1 MERKTFIDVAK
12 GIAMLLVVMQ
22 HTGGMLDSGMRLLC
36 KVDVP
41 LFFVC
46 SGYLAYKQQINFLQ
60 QIKKYINRIFI
71 PFVVACISACIFY
84 NENAIE
90 LFTNIGKRGYWFLQ
104 TLFLMLILFL
114 MICKNIRRLL
124 VGSLFIELS
133 LLLASKYA
141 SEVLDGILG
150 FSYMARYFPCLIVGS
165 LLSKNSVQSIQSK
178 WLGSMLILCSF
189 LGLGVDYSSKNF
201 SFIAHVIGYASA
213 SLLAFLFIKDYT
225 GRIPLKIRNTLA
237 YIGKYSLNVYII
249 HFYIVFYIPNDLLF
263 FRGGVFVVD
272 FILTLVLALLVTF
285 ISIAIGK
292 VLTHFTYFNKI
303 LTP

>member
-46 SGYLAYKQQINFLQ
+46 SGYLAYKNHIDFIQ

-71 PFVVACISACIFY
+71 PFVVACMSACIFY
-84 NENAIE
+84 NENVME

-104 TLFLMLILFL
+104 ALFLMLILFL
-114 MICKNIRRLL
+114 MIYKNVRRLL

-141 SEVLDGILG
+141 SGALDGILG
-150 FSYMARYFPCLIVGS
+150 FSYMARYFPCLIVGA
-165 LLSKNSVQSIQSK
+165 LLSKYSVQSIQNRC
-178 WLGSMLILCSF
+178 LGSILLLCSF
-189 LGLGVDYSSKNF
+189 LGLGVDYSSNNF

-213 SLLAFLFIKDYT
+213 SFLAFLFIKDYT
-225 GRIPLKIRNTLA
+225 EKIPLKIRKALA
-237 YIGKYSLNVYII
+237 YIGKYSLNIYII
-249 HFYIVFYIPNDLLF
+249 HFYIVFYIPNNLLM
-263 FRGGVFVVD
+263 GGVFVVD
-272 FILTLVLALLVTF
+272 FITTLVLALLVTF

-292 VLTHFTYFNKI
+292 ILTHFTIFNKI